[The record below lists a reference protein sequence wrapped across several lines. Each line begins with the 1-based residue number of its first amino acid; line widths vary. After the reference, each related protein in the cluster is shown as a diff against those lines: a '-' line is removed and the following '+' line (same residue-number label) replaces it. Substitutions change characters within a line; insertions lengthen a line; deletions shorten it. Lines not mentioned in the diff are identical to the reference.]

1 MDRGYG
7 SGYSWGGG
15 GGGSGS
21 RAGSSGFDMYG
32 GGYKDSMSGLGGYG
46 GGGGGG
52 GGSGQMKRS
61 LSGASMLSSSGTHA
75 DAVIAKINQRLDM
88 LTQLEGG
95 LKGTRGDRFDQYES
109 FDSRTSSLASSRDLY
124 RSGGSSYGYDGGRGD
139 NLLLGQRA
147 GSGFGGGMGLGGG
160 GGFDSPSSSYG
171 VAKMRQNMRDS
182 FTSSQGGVSEG
193 GAWVW
198 GGAGRR
204 SPRRGGSAGGRGAGG
219 GFGNLRSDST
229 PLGGG
234 RGSGS
239 GSGGQSHRGH
249 SPGGG
254 RGKLP
259 SLLSNRMYPESGG
272 FYQGSAQGPHDFP
285 GRHFGGGPRAGRQR
299 GRKRPLNKQ
308 QQQQQQQQV
317 KPQRPD
323 VQKKRKQMLT
333 PADEPESKINKT
345 ESAGTE
351 VTQEPAEKNG
361 SASEPKT
368 AAEVPVLQA
377 TKPAGD
383 TDGDK
388 ASPKQEEKKK
398 QQGKQSPVQGQDKH
412 PKMRKRRGFLERV
425 MFACSVCKFRSFYK
439 EEMETHLDSRFH
451 KDHFK
456 FLSGQLSKPTTDF
469 LQEYLQ
475 NKFTKTDQRIS
486 QVENH
491 SAAICQVYKE
501 QDLTRDLGME
511 HFMRKVEAAH
521 CAACDLFI
529 PMQQHLIQKHVKSA
543 DHNYNRKGMMEQSK
557 RGSLSVARSILNHKL
572 IGKKLE
578 SYLKGENPFTGNQDD
593 QDPDDSMVMDVSEL
607 DLTSETA
614 DGQTADE
621 QTADEQ
627 TADDQTADDQTADD
641 QTADSKTADDQTAD
655 DQTADSKTADDQTAD
670 SKTADQTADGKAV
683 DGQKADAQ
691 ATDGQTAGGQMKEVA
706 EGGAGQEAAKGEAVT
721 EAAKEE
727 KMEEDLGMGGEEEEQ
742 ENQEEEDGFE
752 VGEDDEGE
760 EGYVVHDEIG
770 EEGLPGELEDEDEGV
785 EAAEVEEEENHK

>member
-1 MDRGYG
+1 YVL
-7 SGYSWGGG
+7 SPFAGYSSWG

-21 RAGSSGFDMYG
+21 RGSGGFDLYG

-46 GGGGGG
+46 GGGH
-52 GGSGQMKRS
+52 MKRG
-61 LSGASMLSSSGTHA
+61 LSGASLLSSTGTHA

-95 LKGTRGDRFDQYES
+95 MKGTRGDRYDHYES
-109 FDSRTSSLASSRDLY
+109 FDSRASALTSSRDLY
-124 RSGGSSYGYDGGRGD
+124 RSGGGSYGYGDGREDNMLLSQRG
-139 NLLLGQRA
+139 
-147 GSGFGGGMGLGGG
+147 GSGFGGGIGLGGG

-171 VAKMRQNMRDS
+171 VAKMRQNMRES
-182 FTSSQGGVSEG
+182 FNSGQGGGSG
-193 GAWVW
+193 G
-198 GGAGRR
+198 
-204 SPRRGGSAGGRGAGG
+204 
-219 GFGNLRSDST
+219 
-229 PLGGG
+229 GGG

-239 GSGGQSHRGH
+239 GGQAHRGH

-272 FYQGSAQGPHDFP
+272 FHQGSTQGPHDFP

-308 QQQQQQQQV
+308 V
-317 KPQRPD
+317 KPQRD
-323 VQKKRKQMLT
+323 VQKKRKQTLT
-333 PADEPESKINKT
+333 AADEPESKMNKT
-345 ESAGTE
+345 ESSGSEATQGTLTNFGC
-351 VTQEPAEKNG
+351 TQKNKQKKTTFLSLFLPHVSIEQAEKNG
-361 SASEPKT
+361 DGSEPKT
-368 AAEVPVLQA
+368 
-377 TKPAGD
+377 
-383 TDGDK
+383 
-388 ASPKQEEKKK
+388 
-398 QQGKQSPVQGQDKH
+398 H

-456 FLSGQLSKPTTDF
+456 FLSSQLSKPTTEF

-475 NKFTKTDQRIS
+475 NKFQKTDQRVG
-486 QVENH
+486 QLENH

-529 PMQQHLIQKHVKSA
+529 PMQPHLIQKHIKSP

-557 RGSLSVARSILNHKL
+557 RASLSVARSILNHKV

-593 QDPDDSMVMDVSEL
+593 QDPEDSMVMDVSEME
-607 DLTSETA
+607 LTNETA
-614 DGQTADE
+614 DNQTEAAAVKDE
-621 QTADEQ
+621 PAAEEET
-627 TADDQTADDQTADD
+627 
-641 QTADSKTADDQTAD
+641 
-655 DQTADSKTADDQTAD
+655 
-670 SKTADQTADGKAV
+670 
-683 DGQKADAQ
+683 GQKA
-691 ATDGQTAGGQMKEVA
+691 A
-706 EGGAGQEAAKGEAVT
+706 EGEAA
-721 EAAKEE
+721 AAAAAAEEE
-727 KMEEDLGMGGEEEEQ
+727 KMEEDLGMEGEEEQ
-742 ENQEEEDGFE
+742 GNQEEDEGFE
-752 VGEDDEGE
+752 IGDE

-770 EEGLPGELEDEDEGV
+770 EEGLQGEEEDEEEEEEEGV
-785 EAAEVEEEENHK
+785 EAAEVEEEDKNDE